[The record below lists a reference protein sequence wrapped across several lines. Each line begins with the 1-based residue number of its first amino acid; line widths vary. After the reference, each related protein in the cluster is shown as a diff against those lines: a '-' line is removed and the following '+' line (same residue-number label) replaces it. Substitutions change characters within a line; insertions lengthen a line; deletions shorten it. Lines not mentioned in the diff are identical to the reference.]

1 MPSSQAKTL
10 MTAQKYLQYFCKLAQ
25 LQVQWTSLFSWLS
38 VLVFCWTT
46 AVWLPRRCATAHHT
60 FLSAAQWG
68 FYSVH
73 MFKHHFVV
81 SLSKVWGAH
90 MRSRNTFRVI
100 VSMFCSKSTFF
111 FFQNAPHTSLWLVS
125 ESSQRTVLY
134 LRFHSLHILHQQEA
148 FYWAMCSMKWL
159 KNQHRSKI
167 NTVEDTQFLLA
178 ISTRK
183 HLPLLG
189 QNYRA

>member
-25 LQVQWTSLFSWLS
+25 LQVITTEERCSLTSLFSWLS
-38 VLVFCWTT
+38 VFVFCWTT

-60 FLSAAQWG
+60 FLSAAQWS
-68 FYSVH
+68 FYNVH

-100 VSMFCSKSTFF
+100 VSMFCSKSTIFF
-111 FFQNAPHTSLWLVS
+111 FKMPHIPHSDWLVS
-125 ESSQRTVLY
+125 HHKGLSC
-134 LRFHSLHILHQQEA
+134 ILD
-148 FYWAMCSMKWL
+148 FTLSMYCTNRRLSIGQCARWSDW
-159 KNQHRSKI
+159 RI
-167 NTVEDTQFLLA
+167 NIEV
-178 ISTRK
+178 K
-183 HLPLLG
+183 
-189 QNYRA
+189 

>member
-10 MTAQKYLQYFCKLAQ
+10 MTAQKYLQYFCKLVQ

-60 FLSAAQWG
+60 FLSAV
-68 FYSVH
+68 FTVST
-73 MFKHHFVV
+73 
-81 SLSKVWGAH
+81 SLSIILWSLSLKFEELTWEAGTLLESLLACFAQ
-90 MRSRNTFRVI
+90 NPQ
-100 VSMFCSKSTFF
+100 FF

-159 KNQHRSKI
+159 KNHHRSKM
-167 NTVEDTQFLLA
+167 NTVEDTQLLLA